1 MNVQHIENYLT
12 QLQTM
17 IADLP
22 AELLDQVVDILF
34 KSARDGRKVFLC
46 GNGGSAANASH
57 IACDLAKNTMVPGAP
72 PLKIIALTDNMA
84 LMTAWGNDTAY
95 DNVFAAQL
103 APLIEPG
110 DVLIGISASGNSAN
124 VLNAIALANERNATT
139 IAFTGDTG
147 GQLAGMVDLC
157 LYAPSPRI
165 DQQEDAHLIFGHCI
179 TAAVREAFA
188 REYAT
193 SSTTPLSA

>member
-17 IADLP
+17 IAGLSAD
-22 AELLDQVVDILF
+22 LLDQVVDILF
-34 KSARDGRKVFLC
+34 KSARNGQKVFLC

-57 IACDLAKNTMVPGAP
+57 IACDLAKNTIVPGAP

-84 LMTAWGNDTAY
+84 LMTAWANDTSY

-103 APLIEPG
+103 TPLIEPG

-124 VLNAIALANERNATT
+124 VLNAVALANKQGATT

-147 GQLAGMVDLC
+147 GKLAEMVDLC
-157 LYAPSPRI
+157 LYAPSPRM

-179 TAAVREAFA
+179 TAALREAFTQ
-188 REYAT
+188 EYA
-193 SSTTPLSA
+193 